1 MRIDEIEEKFETA
14 ILEAPMLEMANLA
27 PSDTGLP
34 VVIWFGEVG
43 GQHGPRIKVS
53 NIKGKFSKTDNFVV
67 QVSKDAIILTPRSVK
82 LKSYEVDLIQDWIK
96 INYDTLMLMWI
107 AFETGESAIALIASL
122 QKI

>member
-1 MRIDEIEEKFETA
+1 MRINEIEEKFEAA
-14 ILEAPMLEMANLA
+14 ILEAPMLEMSNLA
-27 PSDTGLP
+27 PADTGLP

-53 NIKGKFSKTDNFVV
+53 NVKGKFAKNDNFVV
-67 QVSKDAIILTPRSVK
+67 QVARDPIVLTPRSVK
-82 LKSYEVDLIQDWIK
+82 LKSYEIDLIQDWIK

-107 AFETGESAIALIASL
+107 AYETGESAIALIASF